1 MDVISARCAL
11 PGSLLCTGDSSI
23 GIEGDVDWS
32 LESLCLGILTILMTH
47 ELIVACNV
55 GICDR
60 CLRCNR
66 LIGDGLA
73 VKLEWSCHQ
82 PALII
87 EEELMNTHLMTFAAI
102 AETGVINHERTILLV
117 NERRVVTLCNLSAA
131 HRIPLVTAKE
141 QYATVVGSGRT
152 IVHLIT
158 LEECRCAIAI
168 YERTIWIL

>member
-1 MDVISARCAL
+1 VDVISTSRTL
-11 PGSLLCTGDSSI
+11 PGSRLSASDGSI
-23 GIEGDVDWS
+23 GIEGDVDRS

-60 CLRCNR
+60 RLGCNR
-66 LIGDGLA
+66 LIGDSLA

-82 PALII
+82 PALIV
-87 EEELMNTHLMTFAAI
+87 EEKLMNTHLMTFAAI
-102 AETGVINHERTILLV
+102 TETGVINHKRTILLV
-117 NERRVVTLCNLSAA
+117 NERRVVTLCYLSTA
-131 HRIPLVTAKE
+131 HGIPLVTAKE